1 MWQRFKKSIANSQ
14 KSLVTKQL
22 TLNYQLLTFFILL
35 LFSFHGIANDA
46 ISNQNPYFIDSVLK
60 NKLDTAKFHQIE
72 ANLLTKKPAATQTII
87 QQEKP
92 NAQSNWYLTAALIL
106 ILLTLLLRL
115 LFDDFT
121 DSMFEGVVSFKKF
134 MIFYQSKKYDSLL
147 AVLLLFVLNIAV
159 LSLVIHIFIQVIL
172 NDHFSEFY
180 LNRYIKITV
189 AFLIYFFVINT
200 IEYLFNG
207 FTNTL
212 SVFVAH
218 FLWFL
223 FSSFFGIII
232 CLLIL
237 LIHIYNTNISL
248 GFLEIVGWIIFVFFV
263 FFNIIRSYQL
273 FRTIR
278 IPYKLHFFMYICAFK
293 LLPLLILG
301 KYIFQNLMQ

>member
-1 MWQRFKKSIANSQ
+1 M
-14 KSLVTKQL
+14 
-22 TLNYQLLTFFILL
+22 NYQLLTFFILL
-35 LFSFHGIANDA
+35 LFSFQGIANDT

-72 ANLLTKKPAATQTII
+72 ANLLTQKPAATQTII

-92 NAQSNWYLTAALIL
+92 STQSNWYLTAALIL

-121 DSMFEGVVSFKKF
+121 DSMFEGIVSFKKF

-189 AFLIYFFVINT
+189 AFLIYFFVIST

-223 FSSFFGIII
+223 FSSFFGVII

>member
-1 MWQRFKKSIANSQ
+1 MWLRFNLQSMVYDIR
-14 KSLVTKQL
+14 
-22 TLNYQLLTFFILL
+22 LLFSVLL
-35 LFSFHGIANDA
+35 LFVSFNGIANDTT
-46 ISNQNPYFIDSVLK
+46 SNKNPYFIDSVLK
-60 NKLDTAKFHQIE
+60 NKLDTAKFHEIE
-72 ANLLTKKPAATQTII
+72 ANLLLKKPAATQTII
-87 QQEKP
+87 QQEKQ
-92 NAQSNWYLTAALIL
+92 NAQSNWYLTVAVIL
-106 ILLTLLLRL
+106 IVLTLLLRL

-121 DSMFEGVVSFKKF
+121 DSMVEGVVSFKKF

-159 LSLVIHIFIQVIL
+159 LSLVIHIFIQVVL
-172 NDHFSEFY
+172 NNDFSEFY

-189 AFLIYFFVINT
+189 AFLIYFFIIST

-232 CLLIL
+232 CLFVL
-237 LIHIYNTNISL
+237 LIHIYNSNISL
-248 GFLEIVGWIIFVFFV
+248 NVLEIIAWIFFAFFV
-263 FFNIIRSYQL
+263 VFNIIRSYQL
-273 FRTIR
+273 FSTIR

-293 LLPLLILG
+293 MLPLLILG
-301 KYIFQNLMQ
+301 KYILENLIR

>member
-1 MWQRFKKSIANSQ
+1 MWLRFNLQSMVYDIR
-14 KSLVTKQL
+14 
-22 TLNYQLLTFFILL
+22 LLFSVLL
-35 LFSFHGIANDA
+35 LFVSFNGIANDTT
-46 ISNQNPYFIDSVLK
+46 SNKNPYFIDSVLK
-60 NKLDTAKFHQIE
+60 NKLDTAKFHEIE
-72 ANLLTKKPAATQTII
+72 ANLLLKKPAATQTII
-87 QQEKP
+87 QQEKQ
-92 NAQSNWYLTAALIL
+92 NAESNWYLTVAVIL
-106 ILLTLLLRL
+106 IVLTLLLRL

-121 DSMFEGVVSFKKF
+121 DSMVEGVVSFKKF

-159 LSLVIHIFIQVIL
+159 LSLVIHIFIQVVL
-172 NDHFSEFY
+172 NNDFSEFY

-189 AFLIYFFVINT
+189 AFLIYFFIIST

-232 CLLIL
+232 CLFVL
-237 LIHIYNTNISL
+237 LIHIYNSNISL
-248 GFLEIVGWIIFVFFV
+248 NVLEIIAWIFFAFFV
-263 FFNIIRSYQL
+263 VFNIIRSYQL
-273 FRTIR
+273 FSTIR

-293 LLPLLILG
+293 MLPLLILG
-301 KYIFQNLMQ
+301 KYILENLIR